1 MDSNTTNL
9 CKDIFIIP
17 AKGMHKKTPGRGKM
31 LTLAGSNFEKKK
43 EFQNNN
49 SWSILEVANFHE
61 TLMNY

>member
-43 EFQNNN
+43 N
-49 SWSILEVANFHE
+49 SRTIIPDQF
-61 TLMNY
+61 